1 MNELARENIAIG
13 FLSLIVMFSAYLLF
27 GNAHIFESRKS
38 SDYFIARLVNSSN
51 TVRYR
56 SAKELFWRDA
66 YDDIELSKEDQVF
79 THENSSAVIKFLRG
93 VELFI
98 GPEALIKVETQ
109 NNEPVLKVARGTIY
123 GSGSNKGSVTL
134 NTGSSRIRLDGKTSR
149 FQISAGE
156 DGQGE
161 QIAVFGSRAQV
172 SVGGK
177 EYQLGKNQVVKSDK
191 NGKVKIKTMEIEPL
205 SPSTD
210 QEKNTSNSSVLFS
223 WKAPNKYKQFEVIVS
238 ADPQFT
244 SPIVQKKVGVQKAE
258 LKVSGAQDGYYWKVR
273 AGKIESLPQYFKLAS
288 DIAPTALFPI
298 EDQVFTI
305 NKEKVLDQVRLAW
318 ESEKAADAFDVDV
331 ATDANFEKM
340 VQSQIGLREK
350 YYPVK
355 DLPSGKYYWR
365 IRQTVANKQSRWSD
379 TQQFYVLQPRFVME
393 TIYPINDVVVRND
406 TIQFIWSKPTFAS
419 YYQFVMYGDSTK
431 KQKIAQQ
438 ESETESVEQLI
449 PGSGRLYWQVTAF
462 DKNGDK
468 VGESQLES
476 FVKK

>member
-13 FLSLIVMFSAYLLF
+13 FLSLIVMFTAYLLF
-27 GNAHIFESRKS
+27 GNAHFLETRES

-79 THENSSAVIKFLRG
+79 THENSSASIKFLKG

-98 GPEALIKVETQ
+98 GPEALVKIETQ

-123 GSGSNKGSVTL
+123 GSGSNDGSVTL
-134 NTGSSRIRLDGKTSR
+134 NTGNSRIRLDGKASR

-177 EYQLGKNQVVKSDK
+177 EYHLGKNQMVGSDK
-191 NGKVKIKTMEIEPL
+191 NGKVKIKTMEIEPI

-210 QEKNTSNSSVLFS
+210 QAKDTSSSSVLFS
-223 WKAPNKYKQFEVIVS
+223 WKAPDKYKQFEVIVS
-238 ADPQFT
+238 ADPKFT
-244 SPIVQKKVGVQKAE
+244 SPIVQKSVGTQKAE

-273 AGKIESLPQYFKLAS
+273 AGKVESLPQYFKVAS

-318 ESEKAADAFDVDV
+318 ESEKAADTFDIDV
-331 ATDANFEKM
+331 ATDVNFEKI
-340 VQSQIGLREK
+340 VLTQSGVREK
-350 YYPVK
+350 YFPVK
-355 DLPSGKYYWR
+355 DLAPGKYYWR
-365 IRQTVANKQSRWSD
+365 IRQTVRTKQSRWGE

-419 YYQFVMYGDSTK
+419 HYKFVMYGDVA
-431 KQKIAQQ
+431 KQKKIAEQ
-438 ESETESVEQLI
+438 ESETESVEQII

-462 DKNGDK
+462 DEQG
-468 VGESQLES
+468 SQIGQSKLES